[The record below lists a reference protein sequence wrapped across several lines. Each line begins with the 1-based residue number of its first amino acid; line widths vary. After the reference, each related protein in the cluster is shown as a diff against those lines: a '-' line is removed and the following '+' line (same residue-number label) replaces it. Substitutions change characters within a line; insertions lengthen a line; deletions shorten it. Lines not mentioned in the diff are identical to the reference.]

1 MSLGIYIHWP
11 YCRSKCPYCDFYKQV
26 CKNVPQDE
34 IVSDYLKEL
43 DYYHQL
49 TSTRKVGSIFF
60 GGGTPSLMEPKQI
73 SRLIDYIA
81 KQWSLDS
88 KVEISLEANPNSDY
102 PQMFQ
107 NLHQA
112 GINRLSLGVQ
122 ALNDEDLRFLGRTH
136 NLKQAYQAIDEVL
149 QNFDNHSIDLIYA
162 RPKQILSAWEGEL
175 KQAVALGFKHIS
187 LYQLTIEEGTVFA
200 KKGILPLDEDL
211 ATEMY
216 LLTEDILAPLGY
228 HKYEVSNYAQAGF
241 ESKHNLLYWTGGEYI
256 GVGPSAHGRLT
267 VFNGNLKQNSG
278 VRNSRTNMYAQV
290 SALRDFTLSS
300 TLKTVKPCPEPKEEN
315 LKQNSGVRNSR
326 TNMYAQVSALR
337 DFTLSSTLKTVK
349 PCPEPKEENL
359 KQNSG
364 AGNSPT
370 NLYAQKSSNLP
381 VFYATTYRC
390 QLEEISPAERAEEL
404 LLMGLRLVQGIDKSL
419 FFSTCGLELEEVV
432 NQQKLAELI
441 EGGWLINTP
450 THLKATKKG
459 FPVLNFLIEQLVS
472 Q

>member
-43 DYYHQL
+43 DSYHQL
-49 TSTRKVGSIFF
+49 TSNRKVGSIFF

-81 KQWSLDS
+81 KLWSLDS

-122 ALNDEDLRFLGRTH
+122 ALSDEDLRFLGRTH

-162 RPKQILSAWEGEL
+162 RPKQTLSAWEAEL
-175 KQAVALGFKHIS
+175 KQAASLGLKHIS

-228 HKYEVSNYAQAGF
+228 QKYEVSNYAQAGF

-278 VRNSRTNMYAQV
+278 ARNSRTNMYAQV

-300 TLKTVKPCPEPKEEN
+300 
-315 LKQNSGVRNSR
+315 
-326 TNMYAQVSALR
+326 A
-337 DFTLSSTLKTVK
+337 LKTVK

-364 AGNSPT
+364 AGNSRTNMYAKKIPT
-370 NLYAQKSSNLP
+370 NMYAQKSSNFP

-390 QLEEISPAERAEEL
+390 QLEEISSAEKAEEL

-419 FFSTCGLELEEVV
+419 FFSNCGLELEEVV
-432 NQQKLAELI
+432 NQQKLADLI
-441 EGGWLINTP
+441 EGDWLINTP
-450 THLKATKKG
+450 THLKATKRG

>member
-43 DYYHQL
+43 DFYHQL
-49 TSTRKVGSIFF
+49 TSNRKVGSIFF

-81 KQWSLDS
+81 KLWSLDS

-122 ALNDEDLRFLGRTH
+122 ALSDEDLRFLGRTH

-162 RPKQILSAWEGEL
+162 RPKQTLSAWEAEL
-175 KQAVALGFKHIS
+175 KQAASLGLKHIS

-228 HKYEVSNYAQAGF
+228 QKYEVSNYAQAGF

-278 VRNSRTNMYAQV
+278 ARNSRTNMYAQV

-315 LKQNSGVRNSR
+315 LKQNSGVGNSR
-326 TNMYAQVSALR
+326 TNM
-337 DFTLSSTLKTVK
+337 
-349 PCPEPKEENL
+349 
-359 KQNSG
+359 
-364 AGNSPT
+364 
-370 NLYAQKSSNLP
+370 YAQKSSNLP

-390 QLEEISPAERAEEL
+390 QLEEISSAERAEEL

-432 NQQKLAELI
+432 NQQKLADLI
-441 EGGWLINTP
+441 EGDWLINTP

>member
-43 DYYHQL
+43 DFYHQL
-49 TSTRKVGSIFF
+49 TSNRKVGSIFF

-81 KQWSLDS
+81 KLWSLDS

-122 ALNDEDLRFLGRTH
+122 ALSDEDLRFLGRTH

-162 RPKQILSAWEGEL
+162 RPKQTLSAWEGEL
-175 KQAVALGFKHIS
+175 KQAASLGLKHIS

-228 HKYEVSNYAQAGF
+228 QKYEVSNYAQAGF

-278 VRNSRTNMYAQV
+278 A
-290 SALRDFTLSS
+290 
-300 TLKTVKPCPEPKEEN
+300 
-315 LKQNSGVRNSR
+315 RNSR

-364 AGNSPT
+364 AGNSRT
-370 NLYAQKSSNLP
+370 NMYAQKSSNLP

-432 NQQKLAELI
+432 NQQKLADLI
-441 EGGWLINTP
+441 EGDWLINTP

>member
-43 DYYHQL
+43 DSYHQL
-49 TSTRKVGSIFF
+49 TSNRKVGSIFF

-81 KQWSLDS
+81 KLWSLDS

-122 ALNDEDLRFLGRTH
+122 ALSDEDLRFLGRTH

-162 RPKQILSAWEGEL
+162 RPKQTLSAWEAEL
-175 KQAVALGFKHIS
+175 KQAASLGLKHIS

-228 HKYEVSNYAQAGF
+228 QKYEVSNYAQAGF

-278 VRNSRTNMYAQV
+278 AGNSRTNMYAQV

-315 LKQNSGVRNSR
+315 LKQNSGVGNSR
-326 TNMYAQVSALR
+326 TNM
-337 DFTLSSTLKTVK
+337 
-349 PCPEPKEENL
+349 
-359 KQNSG
+359 
-364 AGNSPT
+364 
-370 NLYAQKSSNLP
+370 YAQKSSNLP

-390 QLEEISPAERAEEL
+390 QLEEISPAEKAEEL

-419 FFSTCGLELEEVV
+419 FFSTCGLDLEEVV
-432 NQQKLAELI
+432 NQQKLADLI
-441 EGGWLINTP
+441 EGDWLINTP

-459 FPVLNFLIEQLVS
+459 FPVLNFLIQQLVS

>member
-34 IVSDYLKEL
+34 IVTDYLKEL
-43 DYYHQL
+43 DFYHQL
-49 TSTRKVGSIFF
+49 TSNRKVGSIFF

-81 KQWSLDS
+81 KLWSLDS

-162 RPKQILSAWEGEL
+162 RPKQTLSAWEAEL
-175 KQAVALGFKHIS
+175 KQAASLGLKHIS

-228 HKYEVSNYAQAGF
+228 QKYEVSNYAQAGF

-278 VRNSRTNMYAQV
+278 A
-290 SALRDFTLSS
+290 
-300 TLKTVKPCPEPKEEN
+300 
-315 LKQNSGVRNSR
+315 RNSR

-364 AGNSPT
+364 AGNSRT
-370 NLYAQKSSNLP
+370 NMYAQKSSNLP

-390 QLEEISPAERAEEL
+390 QLEEISPTERAEEL
-404 LLMGLRLVQGIDKSL
+404 LLMGLRLVQGIDKSS